1 VAGTVNVA
9 TVQEPAA
16 AAGHPV
22 SVELAVKAPN
32 ALVSAS
38 PDWVTEVVPMALSSD
53 ASATMAA
60 LVASLQS
67 NVIFVVPGVTPM
79 MSPLAIVPVP
89 ADTVTLQTALTNGA
103 LSAASAE
110 VDINDRPDRAMI
122 IDVPIARTGFPID
135 RFIRRLIR
143 TVFRLII
150 SDAILFS
157 SINWKGA
164 QLLLRPVYHI
174 KKGPTPPH
182 Q

>member
-1 VAGTVNVA
+1 
-9 TVQEPAA
+9 
-16 AAGHPV
+16 
-22 SVELAVKAPN
+22 
-32 ALVSAS
+32 
-38 PDWVTEVVPMALSSD
+38 MALSSD

-122 IDVPIARTGFPID
+122 IDVPIARTGFTID
-135 RFIRRLIR
+135 RFIR
-143 TVFRLII
+143 
-150 SDAILFS
+150 
-157 SINWKGA
+157 
-164 QLLLRPVYHI
+164 
-174 KKGPTPPH
+174 
-182 Q
+182 